1 MKSVVRLERRY
12 DVSRLRADLDR
23 ATAFGHEHENRGD
36 YHDGGWSAIPLVA
49 VDGRTDAEG
58 LRWAGWRASYEP
70 TPILEQTPYFREIVE
85 SFRCPKQRVR
95 LLRLR
100 PGAVIHE
107 HRDDG
112 DGWAVGKVRLHI
124 PIITHDEV
132 YFYVDGRR
140 VMMGP
145 GELWY
150 CDFTRPHRVH
160 NAGDIGRVHLVLD
173 LLVDPWLRQL
183 FPSESLVERLQNA
196 AQRTRYQLRY
206 ARYALARRTGPAIFV
221 RRARDARRRRAA

>member
-1 MKSVVRLERRY
+1 MKSVVCLDRRY
-12 DVSRLRADLDR
+12 NVMRLRADLDR
-23 ATAFGHEHENRGD
+23 AVAFGREHENRGD

-49 VDGRTDAEG
+49 VDGRTDATG
-58 LRWAGWRASYEP
+58 LRWAGWRASYRP
-70 TPILEQTPYFREIVE
+70 TPILEQTPYFTEIVDG
-85 SFRCPKQRVR
+85 FRCPKQRVR
-95 LLRLR
+95 LLRLQ

-124 PIITHDEV
+124 PIITHDDV

-140 VMMGP
+140 VVMEP

-160 NAGDIGRVHLVLD
+160 NAGDVGRVHLVLD
-173 LLVDPWLRQL
+173 LVVDAWLRQM
-183 FPSESLVERLQNA
+183 FPRESLVERVQNV
-196 AQRTRYQLRY
+196 AQRTRYRLRH
-206 ARYALARRTGPAIFV
+206 ARHELGRRTGPARFI
-221 RRARDARRRRAA
+221 RRGRDSRRRAA